1 MSAVEPNTSRIL
13 EQSVELKTKLLDVVG
28 KHFTDAGDGA
38 FCPEVALSALGST
51 VLDLFIYMQQLGAPP
66 WVLNALAQAAD
77 AYLMRLSEQIAAVAA
92 GKTVTKAT
100 VAVRVPRPASA
111 SAPEDGSA

>member
-66 WVLNALAQAAD
+66 LGAECAGAGGGCLPD
-77 AYLMRLSEQIAAVAA
+77 APVGTDRCGRGRQNRNQ
-92 GKTVTKAT
+92 GHRGGTCF
-100 VAVRVPRPASA
+100 PARQCF
-111 SAPEDGSA
+111 GT